1 MASCRRG
8 QWSPLQISTSSLLEY
23 DSTLKKIT
31 LKTEKTKRRLASS
44 NNTIELSEEQKLRY
58 LRLMTP
64 ELETSQ
70 PHIPVAVTLETE
82 AGPPAKEKKPKRKRS
97 GKFKFVR
104 NIISKFSSKS
114 DGEED
119 VMPSK
124 FKPTYSSGSLTSL
137 GSVTLFERGNSTPTG
152 SFSDIPSSSK
162 RGFFRMFKSTENGYD
177 SESQKTE
184 SSRDSLACDQ
194 METLGD
200 VSNIDDVSKERKE
213 GHLRT
218 TLKRLTSI
226 RKSKRPRSC
235 SLESDQP
242 DAKKVNAELG
252 DFNSSLNDLC
262 WEFDESLSDIKC
274 ASEDPRPTGENPKHA
289 AVDSPLNLEVGLYLN
304 EDYVEMGLNLTL
316 VEHRNTPAKFVATEI
331 VADSP
336 AGRYAFVFTVCRS
349 SCLKFCFF

>member
-8 QWSPLQISTSSLLEY
+8 QWSPLQLSTSSLLDYE
-23 DSTLKKIT
+23 STLKKIT
-31 LKTEKTKRRLASS
+31 LKTEKTKRRLAS

-58 LRLMTP
+58 MRLMTP
-64 ELETSQ
+64 EMETSQ
-70 PHIPVAVTLETE
+70 PHLPIAVTLETE
-82 AGPPAKEKKPKRKRS
+82 PAPLAKEKKPKRKRS

-119 VMPSK
+119 AMPCK
-124 FKPTYSSGSLTSL
+124 FKTTYSSGSLTSL
-137 GSVTLFERGNSTPTG
+137 GSVAMSDRGNSTPTG
-152 SFSDIPSSSK
+152 SFSDIPSPSK

-184 SSRDSLACDQ
+184 SPRDSLAYEQ

-213 GHLRT
+213 GPLRT

-235 SLESDQP
+235 SLENDQP
-242 DAKKVNAELG
+242 DAKKVNAALD

-274 ASEDPRPTGENPKHA
+274 ASEGPRPAGENSKHA
-289 AVDSPLNLEVGLYLN
+289 TVDSPPDLEVRLYLN
-304 EDYVEMGLNLTL
+304 EVDVGMGLNLTL
-316 VEHRNTPAKFVATEI
+316 IENRNTPASFVATEI

-336 AGRYAFVFTVCRS
+336 AGRYAWVCTVCRS
-349 SCLKFCFF
+349 SGLNVYLF